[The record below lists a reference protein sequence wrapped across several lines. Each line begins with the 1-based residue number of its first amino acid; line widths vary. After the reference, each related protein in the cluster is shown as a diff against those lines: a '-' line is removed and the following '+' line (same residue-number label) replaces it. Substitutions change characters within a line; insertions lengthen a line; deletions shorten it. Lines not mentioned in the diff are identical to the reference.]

1 VYSLLQISSF
11 SSPFVAAFQTSTS
24 DASSSFLLT
33 FSQPVTLAPAP
44 AKQETATLRSCTC
57 QVFAFFFFFFFFF
70 QFLFQSYCGAGDQHA
85 TNAIASFVSCLFLLE
100 VFATN

>member
-1 VYSLLQISSF
+1 VYSLLRISSF

-33 FSQPVTLAPAP
+33 LCEPVTLAPAP
-44 AKQETATLRSCTC
+44 AKQEAATLRSCTC
-57 QVFAFFFFFFFFF
+57 QVFAFFFFFFFF
-70 QFLFQSYCGAGDQHA
+70 QFLFQSHCGTGDQHA
-85 TNAIASFVSCLFLLE
+85 TNAIGSFVSCLFLLE

>member
-1 VYSLLQISSF
+1 LLQISSF

-24 DASSSFLLT
+24 GASSSFLFTL
-33 FSQPVTLAPAP
+33 SQPITLAPAP

-57 QVFAFFFFFFFFF
+57 QVFASSFFF
-70 QFLFQSYCGAGDQHA
+70 QFLFQFYCVAGDQHA
-85 TNAIASFVSCLFLLE
+85 TYAIASFASCLFLLE

>member
-1 VYSLLQISSF
+1 VYWLLQISSF

-24 DASSSFLLT
+24 DASSFLLT
-33 FSQPVTLAPAP
+33 LSQPVTLAPAP

-57 QVFAFFFFFFFFF
+57 QVFAFFFFFFF
-70 QFLFQSYCGAGDQHA
+70 QFLFQSYCGTGDQHA